1 MNKVSLFAKHIG
13 IFYLNIDTTKILHTI
28 KKEKYYINHEYLKSE
43 QSVSIEILNKP
54 ELFELKNKILNC
66 FYQYKKEIYKIE
78 NDFIIPTSWVA
89 KFKPKTSGTNHAHS
103 NCMFS
108 AVYYLDESSEIVFKN
123 GLLNNLFC
131 NPTEWNTNNCTY
143 FEVKPKKNKLLIFPA
158 DVFHEIKPNLT
169 NKTRYSIAC
178 NFFPVGK
185 VGKNDSF
192 VELQMV

>member
-1 MNKVSLFAKHIG
+1 MNTVSLFAKHVG
-13 IFYLNIDTTKILHTI
+13 VFYLDIDTKKILNTI
-28 KKEKYYINHEYLKSE
+28 KKEKYYINHDYLGSE

-54 ELFELKNKILNC
+54 ELSELKKQILNC
-66 FYQYKKEIYKIE
+66 FYQYKKEIYKIA
-78 NDFIIPTSWVA
+78 NDFIIPASWVA
-89 KFKPKTSGTNHAHS
+89 KFKPKTSGASHAHS

-108 AVYYLDESSEIVFKN
+108 AVYYFDESSEIVFKN

-143 FEVKPKKNKLLIFPA
+143 FEIKPKKNKLIIFPA
-158 DVFHEIKPNLT
+158 DIFHEIKPNLT
-169 NKTRYSIAC
+169 KKTRYSIAC

-192 VELQMV
+192 VELQIA

>member
-1 MNKVSLFAKHIG
+1 MNTVSLFAKHIG
-13 IFYLNIDTTKILHTI
+13 VFYLDIDTKKILNTI
-28 KKEKYYINHEYLKSE
+28 KKEKYYINHDYLGSE

-54 ELFELKNKILNC
+54 ELSELKKQILNC
-66 FYQYKKEIYKIE
+66 FYQYKKEIYKIA
-78 NDFIIPTSWVA
+78 NDFIIPASWVA
-89 KFKPKTSGTNHAHS
+89 KFKPKTSGASHAHS

-108 AVYYLDESSEIVFKN
+108 AVYYFDESSEIVFKN

-143 FEVKPKKNKLLIFPA
+143 FEIKPKKNKLIIFPA
-158 DVFHEIKPNLT
+158 DIFHEIKPNLT
-169 NKTRYSIAC
+169 KKTRYSIAC

-192 VELQMV
+192 VELQMA

>member
-1 MNKVSLFAKHIG
+1 MNTVSLFAKHVG
-13 IFYLNIDTTKILHTI
+13 VFYLDIDTKKILNTI
-28 KKEKYYINHEYLKSE
+28 KKEKYYINHDYLGSE

-54 ELFELKNKILNC
+54 ELSELKKQILNC
-66 FYQYKKEIYKIE
+66 FYQYKKEIYKIA
-78 NDFIIPTSWVA
+78 NDFIIPASWVA
-89 KFKPKTSGTNHAHS
+89 KFKPKTSGASHAHS

-108 AVYYLDESSEIVFKN
+108 AVYYFDESSEIVFKN

-143 FEVKPKKNKLLIFPA
+143 FEIKPKKNKLIIFPA
-158 DVFHEIKPNLT
+158 DIFHEIKPNLT
-169 NKTRYSIAC
+169 KKTRYSIAC

-192 VELQMV
+192 VELQMA

>member
-1 MNKVSLFAKHIG
+1 MNTVSLFAKHIG
-13 IFYLNIDTTKILHTI
+13 VFYLDIDTKKILNTI
-28 KKEKYYINHEYLKSE
+28 KKEKYYINHDYLGSE

-54 ELFELKNKILNC
+54 ELSELKKQILNC
-66 FYQYKKEIYKIE
+66 FYQYKKEIYKIA
-78 NDFIIPTSWVA
+78 NDFIIPASWVA
-89 KFKPKTSGTNHAHS
+89 KFKPKTSGASHAHF

-108 AVYYLDESSEIVFKN
+108 AVYYFDESSEIVFRN

-143 FEVKPKKNKLLIFPA
+143 FEIKPKKNKLIIFPA

-169 NKTRYSIAC
+169 KKTRYSIAC

-192 VELQMV
+192 VELQIA

>member
-1 MNKVSLFAKHIG
+1 MNTVSLFAKHIG
-13 IFYLNIDTTKILHTI
+13 VFYLDIDTKKILNTI
-28 KKEKYYINHEYLKSE
+28 KKEKYYINHDYLGSE

-54 ELFELKNKILNC
+54 ELSELKKQILNC
-66 FYQYKKEIYKIE
+66 FYQYKKEIYKIA
-78 NDFIIPTSWVA
+78 NDFIIPASWVA
-89 KFKPKTSGTNHAHS
+89 KFKPKTSGASHAHS

-108 AVYYLDESSEIVFKN
+108 AVYYFDESSEIVFKN

-143 FEVKPKKNKLLIFPA
+143 FEIKPKKNKLIIFPA
-158 DVFHEIKPNLT
+158 DIFHEIKPNLT
-169 NKTRYSIAC
+169 KKTRYSIAC

-192 VELQMV
+192 VELQIA

>member
-1 MNKVSLFAKHIG
+1 MNTVSLFAKHIG
-13 IFYLNIDTTKILHTI
+13 VFYLDIDTKKILNTI
-28 KKEKYYINHEYLKSE
+28 KKEKYYINHDYLGSE

-54 ELFELKNKILNC
+54 ELSELKKQILNC
-66 FYQYKKEIYKIE
+66 FYQYKKEIYKIA
-78 NDFIIPTSWVA
+78 NDFIIPASWVA
-89 KFKPKTSGTNHAHS
+89 KFKPKTSGASHAHS

-108 AVYYLDESSEIVFKN
+108 AVYYFDESSEIIFKN

-143 FEVKPKKNKLLIFPA
+143 FEIKPKKNKLIIFPA
-158 DVFHEIKPNLT
+158 DIFHEIKPNLT
-169 NKTRYSIAC
+169 KKTRYSIAC

-192 VELQMV
+192 VELQIA

>member
-1 MNKVSLFAKHIG
+1 MNTVSLFAKHIG
-13 IFYLNIDTTKILHTI
+13 VFYLDIDTKKILNTI
-28 KKEKYYINHEYLKSE
+28 KKEKYYINHDYLGSE

-54 ELFELKNKILNC
+54 ELSELKKQILNC
-66 FYQYKKEIYKIE
+66 FYQYKKEIYKIA
-78 NDFIIPTSWVA
+78 NDFIIPASWVA
-89 KFKPKTSGTNHAHS
+89 KFKPKTSGASHAHS

-108 AVYYLDESSEIVFKN
+108 AVYYFDESSEIVFKN

-143 FEVKPKKNKLLIFPA
+143 FEIKPKKNKLIIFPA

-169 NKTRYSIAC
+169 KKTRYSIAC

-185 VGKNDSF
+185 IGKNDSF
-192 VELQMV
+192 VELQMA

>member
-1 MNKVSLFAKHIG
+1 MNTVSLFAKHIG
-13 IFYLNIDTTKILHTI
+13 VFHLDIDTKKILNTI
-28 KKEKYYINHEYLKSE
+28 KKEKYYINHEYFKSE

-54 ELFELKNKILNC
+54 ELYELKKQILNC
-66 FYQYKKEIYKIE
+66 FYQYKTDIYKIQ
-78 NDFIIPTSWVA
+78 NDFIIPASWIA
-89 KFKPKTSGTNHAHS
+89 KFKPKTSGTSHAHS

-143 FEVKPKKNKLLIFPA
+143 FEIKPKKNKLIIFPA

-185 VGKNDSF
+185 VGDKDSF
-192 VELQMV
+192 VELQIA